1 MEIMIRELLDSPT
14 IEALLPWGTVF
25 RRAGVVAPQ
34 KSRAAVAKNEA
45 KKK

>member
-34 KSRAAVAKNEA
+34 KNPAAAKNEA